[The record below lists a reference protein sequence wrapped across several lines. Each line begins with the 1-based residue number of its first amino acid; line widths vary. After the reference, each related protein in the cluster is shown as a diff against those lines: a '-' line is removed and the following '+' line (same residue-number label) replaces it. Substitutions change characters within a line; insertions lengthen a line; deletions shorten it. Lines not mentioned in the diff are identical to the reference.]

1 MQFCIMEKI
10 IIAQLSV
17 NEKKVEQFLGFAK
30 TMIKKSKQE
39 TGCLTYRLL
48 NEIDKPNEFIVYEKY
63 VNQKAVELHN
73 SSEHLEVFLKSVSTL
88 LIDKPIID
96 IY

>member
-1 MQFCIMEKI
+1 MEKI

-17 NEKKVEQFLGFAK
+17 NEKKVEQFVEFAK
-30 TMIKKSKQE
+30 TMVKKSKQE

>member
-1 MQFCIMEKI
+1 MEKI

-17 NEKKVEQFLGFAK
+17 KEKKVEQFIKFASS
-30 TMIKKSKQE
+30 MVEKSKQE
-39 TGCLTYRLL
+39 VGCITYKLFK
-48 NEIDKPNEFIVYEKY
+48 EINKPNEFIIYEKY
-63 VNQKAVELHN
+63 VNKKAVELHN
-73 SSEHLEVFLKSVSTL
+73 SSEHLKVFLQSVSTL

>member
-1 MQFCIMEKI
+1 MEKLV
-10 IIAQLSV
+10 IARLTV
-17 NEKKVEQFLGFAK
+17 NEKKVEQFVKFAR
-30 TMIKKSKQE
+30 TMVKISKQE

-48 NEIDKPNEFIVYEKY
+48 NEIDKPNEFIFYEKY

-73 SSEHLEVFLKSVSTL
+73 SSEHLEEFLKSVSTL

>member
-1 MQFCIMEKI
+1 MEKT

-17 NEKKVEQFLGFAK
+17 DGKKVEQFIELAK
-30 TMIKKSKQE
+30 TMVQKSKQE
-39 TGCLTYRLL
+39 TGCLTYRLF

-63 VNQKAVELHN
+63 INQEAVELHN
-73 SSEHLEVFLKSVSTL
+73 SSEHLAVFLKSVSTL
-88 LIDKPIID
+88 LSDKPIID